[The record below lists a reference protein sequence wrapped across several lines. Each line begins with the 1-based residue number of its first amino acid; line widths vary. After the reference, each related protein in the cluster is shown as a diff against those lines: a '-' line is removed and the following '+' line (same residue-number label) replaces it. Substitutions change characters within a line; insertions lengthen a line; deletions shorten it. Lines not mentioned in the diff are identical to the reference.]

1 MHQNKLQKQRVHDVA
16 NGNKIKFGPYGDL
29 VGQAFSEFNENSIKN
44 QDPHSQIENYETPR
58 AEYCNE
64 NDSEDTE
71 INQTSA
77 FPNFMSQILPHDET
91 TKGIN
96 SSNSKQREVFI
107 VVSISVKDYVKYDGH
122 DVEPGQIFL

>member
-1 MHQNKLQKQRVHDVA
+1 MMKHQ
-16 NGNKIKFGPYGDL
+16 G
-29 VGQAFSEFNENSIKN
+29 
-44 QDPHSQIENYETPR
+44 

-96 SSNSKQREVFI
+96 SLNSKYQ
-107 VVSISVKDYVKYDGH
+107 VSISVKDYVKYDG
-122 DVEPGQIFL
+122 PMLSQGIYFFKAKTGQVNLIW